1 MPRARGEPRHVVVC
15 DAHGDDPGTGR
26 QLTGTD
32 RVPGSPLC
40 SQGVRVGDRIHVSG
54 MTGTD
59 PVTGVLAGGTIQE
72 RTRQAIAH
80 RPVILEAGG
89 ASSDDVVEVGVLS
102 TDPAGPADL
111 DEE

>member
-1 MPRARGEPRHVVVC
+1 MS

-26 QLTGTD
+26 QLIGTD
-32 RVPGSPLC
+32 RVPGSPLY
-40 SQGVRVGDRIHVSG
+40 SQGVRVRDHIHVSR

-72 RTRQAIAH
+72 QTRQAIAH
-80 RPVILEAGG
+80 RPAILEAGG
-89 ASSDDVVEVGVLS
+89 ASSDDVVEVDVLS
-102 TDPAGPADL
+102 TDPADPADL